1 MKFSIVSI
9 NPIPAREKIM
19 TTNEIAAAFT
29 DLCKA
34 GKFDEAGEQFWS
46 DDIVSREPMGEMK
59 EVKGRAGVEGK
70 GAWWYA
76 NHEVHGAKVEGPYV
90 SGDQFVVR
98 FTMDITPKGGTRMTM
113 DEVGVYTVKGDKV
126 VEESFFY
133 HG

>member
-1 MKFSIVSI
+1 
-9 NPIPAREKIM
+9 M
-19 TTNEIAAAFT
+19 TTNEIATAFT

-34 GKFDEAGEQFWS
+34 GKFDEAGKQFWS

-59 EVKGRAGVEGK
+59 EVKGRKAAEGK
-70 GAWWYA
+70 GQWWYA

-98 FTMDITPKGGTRMTM
+98 FTIDITPKGGTRLTM
-113 DEVGVYTVKGDKV
+113 DEVGLYTVKGGKV